1 MWRRYN
7 LLKLEKEEKIARNGV
22 LDHTNDIIL
31 EVRSL
36 SKVFSGTIALED
48 VNIKFKRGEVHG
60 IVGKN
65 GAGKSTL
72 MNILSGII
80 LPSNGKIIIKEK
92 DKEFK
97 FLTPERAK
105 KEGIIIVTQKPEI
118 VPEFN
123 LVQNLFLPQYKE
135 TKIKTIKWKEMYSEA
150 KKVFEQAGFNL
161 DLTRKMSDLTL
172 SEQQI
177 FLILKVFYVDNQD
190 IVILDEVTSS
200 FSKKEQDFF
209 FKLIEEQKKSG
220 KSIIFISHRIDEI
233 LMICDRV
240 TIMRD
245 GKVVETAERSA
256 LNKEEICSMIVGID
270 NYDQTREINKFSP
283 MQRRKKDV
291 ENRQGGE
298 VLVIEGLTK
307 EGYFWDINLTLKR
320 GEILGLAGLVGSG
333 RTEILKAISG
343 IEPTEKGGIILE
355 GLEKRKFINSWDA
368 IQSGIVYL
376 TENRD
381 EDGLI
386 NSLSVLK
393 NLTLSYLVRLSKDFV
408 IKAKEEKKLV
418 NELIDRFKIDTIS
431 PEEEVQNLSGGNRQK
446 VLFGRVAST
455 KAKVFLLDETTK
467 GIDIAAKVSI
477 LREIRE
483 RLCLSAGVMVTAPGM
498 DDLLVICDRILVL
511 FEGRITC
518 EFKREEFNELEIY
531 KAVQGLNVKKTEKAR

>member
-1 MWRRYN
+1 MT
-7 LLKLEKEEKIARNGV
+7 LEKREKITQPEALNKTDNIV
-22 LDHTNDIIL
+22 L

-36 SKVFSGTIALED
+36 SKVFSGTTALED
-48 VNIKFKRGEVHG
+48 VSIKFKRGEVHG

-72 MNILSGII
+72 VNILSGII
-80 LPSNGKIIIKEK
+80 LPSTGKIIIKK
-92 DKEFK
+92 NDKEFN

-105 KEGIIIVTQKPEI
+105 KEGIVIVTQKPEI
-118 VPEFN
+118 VPDFN

-135 TKIKTIKWKEMYSEA
+135 TKIKTIKWKEMYFEA
-150 KKVFEQAGFNL
+150 KKVFEQAGFNIN
-161 DLTRKMSDLTL
+161 LTRKMSDLTL

-177 FLILKVFYVDNQD
+177 FLTLKAFYVDNQD

-209 FKLIEEQKKSG
+209 FKLIDEQKKRG
-220 KSIIFISHRIDEI
+220 KSIIFISHRIDEV
-233 LMICDRV
+233 LMICDCV

-256 LNKEEICSMIVGID
+256 LNQEKICSMIVGTE
-270 NYDQTREINKFSP
+270 NYDQAYEINKFSP
-283 MQRRKKDV
+283 MKRCKKDA
-291 ENRQGGE
+291 ENIMQGGE
-298 VLVIEGLTK
+298 VLAIEGLTK

-320 GEILGLAGLVGSG
+320 GEILGLVGLVGSG

-343 IEPTEKGGIILE
+343 IEPAEKGWVILE
-355 GLEKRKFINSWDA
+355 GLEKRKFLNSWDA

-376 TENRD
+376 TENRE

-386 NSLSVLK
+386 NVLSVLK

-408 IKAKEEKKLV
+408 IKVKEEKKLV
-418 NELIDRFKIDTIS
+418 NELIDRFKIDTVS

-455 KAKVFLLDETTK
+455 KAKVFLLDEATK

-483 RLCLSAGVMVTAPGM
+483 RLSLSAGVIVTAPGI
-498 DDLLVICDRILVL
+498 DDLLVICDRTLVL

-531 KAVQGLNVKKTEKAR
+531 QAVQGLNIKKTEKVR

>member
-1 MWRRYN
+1 MV
-7 LLKLEKEEKIARNGV
+7 KLGEGEKIIRNGV
-22 LDHTNDIIL
+22 LNNANDIIL

-36 SKVFSGTIALED
+36 SKVFPGTVALEN
-48 VNIKFKRGEVHG
+48 VSVKFRRGEVHG

-80 LPSNGKIIIKEK
+80 LPSDGKIIFNGS
-92 DKEFK
+92 DKEFR
-97 FLTPERAK
+97 FLTPKRAK

-118 VPEFN
+118 VPDFN

-135 TKIKTIKWKEMYSEA
+135 TKIKTIKWKEMFFEA
-150 KKVFEQAGFNL
+150 KEVFKQVGFNI

-177 FLILKVFYVDNQD
+177 FLVLKVFYIDNQD

-209 FKLIEEQKKSG
+209 FKLIGEQKKSG
-220 KSIIFISHRIDEI
+220 KSIIFISHRIDEV

-245 GKVVETAERSA
+245 GKVVETIERNS
-256 LNKEEICSMIVGID
+256 LNKEKVCSMIVGTE
-270 NYDQTREINKFSP
+270 NYNHVYEINKFSP
-283 MQRRKKDV
+283 MKRCNKDM
-291 ENRQGGE
+291 ENIQGDE
-298 VLVIEGLTK
+298 LLAVEGLTK
-307 EGYFWDINLTLKR
+307 EEYFWDINLILRR

-343 IEPTEKGGIILE
+343 IEPAEKGWVTLE
-355 GLEKRKFINSWDA
+355 GFGKSKFLNSWDA

-381 EDGLI
+381 EDGLVSI
-386 NSLSVLK
+386 LSVRK
-393 NLTLSYLVRLSKDFV
+393 NLTLSYLVSLAKDFL
-408 IKAKEEKKLV
+408 IKAREEENLAK
-418 NELIDRFKIDTIS
+418 ELIDRFEVVTAS
-431 PEEEVQNLSGGNRQK
+431 LEEEVQNLSGGNRQK
-446 VLFGRVAST
+446 VLFGRVTST
-455 KAKVFLLDETTK
+455 KAKVFLLDEPTK
-467 GIDIAAKVSI
+467 GIDIASKEVI
-477 LREIRE
+477 LRAIKEKLIW
-483 RLCLSAGVMVTAPGM
+483 SAAGVIITAPGV
-498 DDLLVICDRILVL
+498 DDLLSVCDRILVL

-531 KAVQGLNVKKTEKAR
+531 QAVQGLNTREAEKAR